1 MSFESL
7 LGVNE
12 MMRAKYSALRLG
24 YAMLLLFSCLSRV
37 WLLQP
42 HEL

>member
-12 MMRAKYSALRLG
+12 MMHAKYSALRLG
-24 YAMLLLFSCLSRV
+24 YAMLLFSCLSRV